1 MGALYFALLVDFL
14 VAVAECLADAASGTK
29 GVYCDTL
36 NPSLGGGGS
45 THNGRG
51 EMAAGVVL
59 SAVVGACSVV

>member
-36 NPSLGGGGS
+36 NPSLGGFS

>member
-36 NPSLGGGGS
+36 NPILGVGGEFNPQPQGRDGSWGGS
-45 THNGRG
+45 
-51 EMAAGVVL
+51 V
-59 SAVVGACSVV
+59 CSSGSL

>member
-36 NPSLGGGGS
+36 NPSLGVGVGVQP
-45 THNGRG
+45 TTAG
-51 EMAAGVVL
+51 ERWQLGWFCL
-59 SAVVGACSVV
+59 Q

>member
-36 NPSLGGGGS
+36 NPSLGGVFNPQRQGRDGSWGGS
-45 THNGRG
+45 
-51 EMAAGVVL
+51 V
-59 SAVVGACSVV
+59 CSSGSL